1 MKHMGKEQADGLIV
15 IREQGQAISR
25 ENFVV
30 ASEKLVR
37 RWNFPWAKSNL
48 TKNFRYLKWRY
59 WTI

>member
-37 RWNFPWAKSNL
+37 RWNFP
-48 TKNFRYLKWRY
+48 
-59 WTI
+59 